1 MADTRAWPLTIGHV
15 GAGDCRSA
23 AGIVDYPSGLDLAHQ
38 YEQVMRTPRARGRLD
53 GCHNSNLV
61 RPGTGVPESSSRYGF
76 RTSTRRLQARLGH
89 HQQARN
95 DYAASGMSKSVAGRV
110 AIVTG
115 VSRRTGIGYAIARD
129 FLELG

>member
-1 MADTRAWPLTIGHV
+1 
-15 GAGDCRSA
+15 
-23 AGIVDYPSGLDLAHQ
+23 
-38 YEQVMRTPRARGRLD
+38 MRTPRARGRLD

-115 VSRRTGIGYAIARD
+115 VSRRTCIGYAIARD
-129 FLELG
+129 LLELGMNILIQSWSLHDAEQPWGEDARGICEVVP